1 MPAGAIAANR
11 LVMDML
17 PRQRFTRA
25 ATGVM
30 VTLLVSACASITTPE
45 PDPLPRQQASPA
57 PVIPMAG
64 APAPDPLTE
73 APREVEE
80 GIASW
85 YGARFHGRLTA
96 SGEVYDM
103 DALTAAHPSL
113 PMPSLARVTR
123 LDTGA
128 SVIVRINDRGPFV
141 EERIIDLSRAAA
153 EALEFVEDGLAEV
166 RVEAFGPADA
176 HDRAAMSGF
185 VQRRPASSLAG
196 AANR

>member
-1 MPAGAIAANR
+1 MARQTIWHIAA
-11 LVMDML
+11 LAGCVAL
-17 PRQRFTRA
+17 LAGCETRQGEAPEYDPARA
-25 ATGVM
+25 ARP
-30 VTLLVSACASITTPE
+30 A
-45 PDPLPRQQASPA
+45 A
-57 PVIPMAG
+57 PVIPIAG

-73 APREVEE
+73 APRDVEE
-80 GIASW
+80 GMASW
-85 YGARFHGRLTA
+85 YGERFHGRLTA
-96 SGEVYDM
+96 NGEVYDM

-113 PMPSLARVTR
+113 PMPSLARITR

-128 SVIVRINDRGPFV
+128 SVIVRVNDRGPFV
-141 EERIIDLSRAAA
+141 DGRIIDLSRAAA
-153 EALEFVEDGLAEV
+153 EALDFLEDGLAEV

>member
-1 MPAGAIAANR
+1 
-11 LVMDML
+11 MDTL
-17 PRQRFTRA
+17 TVYSLARA
-25 ATGVM
+25 AAGMAVM
-30 VTLLVSACASITTPE
+30 LLVSACASIPE
-45 PDPLPRQQASPA
+45 PDHGPVTRQQVNPAA
-57 PVIPMAG
+57 PVQMAG

-96 SGEVYDM
+96 NGEVYDM

-141 EERIIDLSRAAA
+141 EGRIIDLSRAAA
-153 EALEFVEDGLAEV
+153 EALAFVEDGLAEV

-176 HDRAAMSGF
+176 HDRAAVSGF
-185 VQRRPASSLAG
+185 LPRRTAPSAVG
-196 AANR
+196 AAN